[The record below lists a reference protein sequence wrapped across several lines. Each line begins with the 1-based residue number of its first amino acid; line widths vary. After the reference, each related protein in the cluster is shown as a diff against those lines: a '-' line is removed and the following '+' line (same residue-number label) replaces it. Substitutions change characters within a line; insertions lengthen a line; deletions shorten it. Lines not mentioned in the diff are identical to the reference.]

1 MAVEMY
7 GARHRRGRRRP
18 NSGEKGWQRPALGR
32 GEPAAAGLGRRRQR
46 QSDAGS
52 RGGAGVDR
60 GRRSSRGG
68 WVCILSKEMRV
79 RLVRAGTRA
88 IIGFC

>member
-18 NSGEKGWQRPALGR
+18 NSGGEKGWQRPGWGDGGSDSLMPAVEGR
-32 GEPAAAGLGRRRQR
+32 G
-46 QSDAGS
+46 